1 MFGVVFDQHSA
12 ESAICCFVC
21 TVCMQLRGVCYW
33 SWRSVLPGLR
43 LVVSVE
49 GRIDCPEDGGEKFEF
64 LGEGILLRESF
75 GTVYRGR
82 EDWMF
87 VTRMVM

>member
-1 MFGVVFDQHSA
+1 
-12 ESAICCFVC
+12 
-21 TVCMQLRGVCYW
+21 
-33 SWRSVLPGLR
+33 
-43 LVVSVE
+43 VSVE